1 MSAKLAKKRLIHDE
15 VSEWIFRSFVDPE
28 NSMGVWLVNAGNQRV
43 QLNLNQQEQKS
54 RVQNSRLRTIF
65 GNIADH
71 SAGPA
76 TVYPSISVSY
86 QVMNIQGIEGVAQMD
101 GNFNL
106 RTLVENLKT
115 FLLTSQDPQ
124 LNTATLREVCRSF
137 ANYALEYYMED
148 PDRMSNLA
156 DKMPQLALQA
166 REVMFDF
173 SDGISQQ
180 YLRGFPMRAKVIQ
193 ELNSRLLQSTGT
205 KAVFEAKGT
214 IESSVNLI
222 V

>member
-1 MSAKLAKKRLIHDE
+1 MSAKLAKKGLIHDE

-28 NSMGVWLVNAGNQRV
+28 NSMGTWLVNTGNQRV

-180 YLRGFPMRAKVIQ
+180 YLKGFPMRAKVIQ